1 VTVKTLRAFFINL
14 VLAASLWAQT
24 PAQSPEPQA
33 APPPVT
39 QPPISQPG
47 AEPSGQSPQPT
58 QPAAQEPEHHISQ
71 AEADELF
78 KAVDEILKF
87 DSQATGLPI
96 KHPVKRKLTSRKEVE
111 KYFLDSFKDDES
123 AKHLTQAE
131 VVLKKFGL
139 IPRDSSLE
147 GTLLALYT
155 EAVAG
160 YYDPKTKTVYLL
172 DWLDPDAQKPVLA
185 HELTHALQDQNFD
198 LTKFMK
204 HGQQKK
210 TGKYD
215 VETSEAESARV
226 ALMEGQAAAV
236 MIDYLLAPQGRTVEG
251 SPDVARAIQAGIL
264 SDEGA
269 PIMHKAPLYLKEDLK
284 FPYTYGLNFVLD
296 LLKIS
301 KQEAFAEAFQNP
313 PADTRQIMQPQTY
326 LDHQVVQPLPMPDFD
341 RLLGHDWQRFD
352 VDSVGEFDIAVLA
365 REYGAPVG
373 DAMKMSNDWRHQYY
387 FAAAKKGVKPQKPGD
402 VSLIYVSRWSTPDAA
417 EKFAKLDGESLQ
429 KRYQQAEPVA
439 NESGHWTTE
448 EGDVFIQQQG
458 DLVLVTE
465 GFDAATSKKLRE
477 AAKAAIGNSTTH

>member
-1 VTVKTLRAFFINL
+1 MLDVTVKTLRALLVCL
-14 VLAASLWAQT
+14 VLAASLAAQT
-24 PAQSPEPQA
+24 PSQQVPPPQA
-33 APPPVT
+33 PPA
-39 QPPISQPG
+39 G
-47 AEPSGQSPQPT
+47 AQPT
-58 QPAAQEPEHHISQ
+58 GQQPSPPAAEEPEHHISQ
-71 AEADELF
+71 AEAAELF

-87 DSQATGLPI
+87 DSEATGLPI

-111 KYFLDSFKDDES
+111 KYFLDGFKDDES

-185 HELTHALQDQNFD
+185 HELTHALQDQNFN

-210 TGKYD
+210 VGKYD
-215 VETSEAESARV
+215 VETSEADSARV

-236 MIDYLLAPQGRTVEG
+236 MVDYLLAPQGQSVQ
-251 SPDVARAIQAGIL
+251 SNPDLARAVQAGML

-269 PIMHKAPLYLKEDLK
+269 PIMRKAPLYLKEDLK
-284 FPYTYGLNFVLD
+284 FPYTYGLSFVLD

-301 KQEAFAEAFQNP
+301 KQKAFAEAFQNP
-313 PADTRQIMQPQTY
+313 PADTRQIMEPKTY

-341 RLLGHDWQRFD
+341 RLLGKDWQRFD
-352 VDSVGEFDIAVLA
+352 VDSVGEFDVSVLA
-365 REYGAPVG
+365 REYGATAIV
-373 DAMKMSNDWRHQYY
+373 AQKMATDWRFQYY

-402 VSLIYVSRWSTPDAA
+402 VALIYVSRWSSPEAA
-417 EKFAKLDGESLQ
+417 EAFAKLDAESLK
-429 KRYQQAEPVA
+429 KRYQKAELV
-439 NESGHWTTE
+439 EGETGHWTTE

-458 DLVLVTE
+458 ELVLVTE
-465 GFDAATSKKLRE
+465 GFEGGISNQLRSAACS
-477 AAKAAIGNSTTH
+477 AIAEKSTH

>member
-1 VTVKTLRAFFINL
+1 MLEVTVKTLRALLVCL
-14 VLAASLWAQT
+14 VLAAFSLAQT
-24 PAQSPEPQA
+24 PSQQQ
-33 APPPVT
+33 PPPPPPGE
-39 QPPISQPG
+39 QPQ
-47 AEPSGQSPQPT
+47 SGQQQQQS
-58 QPAAQEPEHHISQ
+58 AQEPEHHISQ
-71 AEADELF
+71 AEAEELF

-87 DSQATGLPI
+87 DSEATGLPI

-123 AKHLTQAE
+123 AKRLTQAE

-172 DWLDPDAQKPVLA
+172 DWLDPEGQKPVLA
-185 HELTHALQDQNFD
+185 HELTHALQDQNFN

-210 TGKYD
+210 VGKYD

-236 MIDYLLAPQGRTVEG
+236 MVDYLLAPQGQSVETN
-251 SPDVARAIQAGIL
+251 PDLARALQAGML

-269 PIMHKAPLYLKEDLK
+269 PIMRKAPLYLKEDLK

-301 KQEAFAEAFQNP
+301 KQQAFAEAFQNP
-313 PADTRQIMQPQTY
+313 PADTRQIMEPQTY
-326 LDHQVVQPLPMPDFD
+326 LKKEVVPPLPMPDFD
-341 RLLGHDWQRFD
+341 RLLGHDWERFD

-373 DAMKMSNDWRHQYY
+373 DALKMSTDWRFQYY
-387 FAAAKKGVKPQKPGD
+387 FAAAKKGTKPQKPGD
-402 VSLIYVSRWSTPDAA
+402 VSLIYVSRWSSPEAA
-417 EKFAKLDGESLQ
+417 EKFAKLDASSLQ
-429 KRYQQAEPVA
+429 KRYKQAQAVA
-439 NESGHWTTE
+439 GETGHWTTE

-465 GFDAATSKKLRE
+465 GFDAATSTKLRD
-477 AAKAAIGNSTTH
+477 AAQGAIAEKRSH

>member
-1 VTVKTLRAFFINL
+1 MLSVIVKTLRSLFAFFL
-14 VLAASLWAQT
+14 FLGMAAGQT
-24 PAQSPEPQA
+24 TSQQQSTPTPPPPASQPQAGQQPAQ
-33 APPPVT
+33 PV
-39 QPPISQPG
+39 
-47 AEPSGQSPQPT
+47 
-58 QPAAQEPEHHISQ
+58 AQEPEHHISQ
-71 AEADELF
+71 AEADALF
-78 KAVDEILKF
+78 KAVDDIMKF

-139 IPRDSSLE
+139 IPRDASLE

-172 DWLDPDAQKPVLA
+172 DWLDPEAQKPVLA
-185 HELTHALQDQNFD
+185 HELTHALQDQNFN

-210 TGKYD
+210 VGKYD
-215 VETSEAESARV
+215 VETSEALSARG

-236 MIDYLLAPQGRTVEG
+236 MIDYLLAPQGQTVENN
-251 SPDVARAIQAGIL
+251 PDLARAVQAGML
-264 SDEGA
+264 NDEGA
-269 PIMHKAPLYLKEDLK
+269 PVMHKAPLYLKEDLK

-296 LLKIS
+296 LLKVS
-301 KQEAFAEAFQNP
+301 KQEAFAEAFLNP
-313 PADTRQIMQPQTY
+313 PADTRQIMQPKTY

-341 RLLGHDWQRFD
+341 HLLGHDWQRFD
-352 VDSVGEFDIAVLA
+352 VDSVGEFDIGVLA
-365 REYGAPVG
+365 REYGASVP
-373 DAMKMSNDWRHQYY
+373 DASRMARDWRYQYY
-387 FAAAKKGVKPQKPGD
+387 YAAAKKGVKPQKPGD
-402 VSLIYVSRWSTPDAA
+402 VSLVYVSRWSSPEAA
-417 EKFAKLDGESLQ
+417 EAFAKLDASSLQ
-429 KRYQQAEPVA
+429 KRYSKAQAVA
-439 NESGHWTTE
+439 GESGHWTTE

-465 GFDAATSKKLRE
+465 GFDPATSAKLRS
-477 AAKAAIGNSTTH
+477 AASSAIGQ

>member
-1 VTVKTLRAFFINL
+1 MLDVTVKTLRALL
-14 VLAASLWAQT
+14 VCLALSATLFAQT
-24 PAQSPEPQA
+24 DTQQP
-33 APPPVT
+33 APPP
-39 QPPISQPG
+39 PPPSGSQPG
-47 AEPSGQSPQPT
+47 QQPS

-87 DSQATGLPI
+87 DSEATGLPI

-111 KYFLDSFKDDES
+111 KYFLDSFKDDQS

-185 HELTHALQDQNFD
+185 HELTHALQDQNFN
-198 LTKFMK
+198 LIKFMK
-204 HGQQKK
+204 HGHQKK
-210 TGKYD
+210 VGKYD
-215 VETSEAESARV
+215 VETSESDSARV

-236 MIDYLLAPQGRTVEG
+236 MVDYLLAPQGQSVQ
-251 SPDVARAIQAGIL
+251 SNPDLARAVQAGML

-296 LLKIS
+296 LLKVS

-313 PADTRQIMQPQTY
+313 PADTRQIM
-326 LDHQVVQPLPMPDFD
+326 
-341 RLLGHDWQRFD
+341 
-352 VDSVGEFDIAVLA
+352 
-365 REYGAPVG
+365 
-373 DAMKMSNDWRHQYY
+373 
-387 FAAAKKGVKPQKPGD
+387 
-402 VSLIYVSRWSTPDAA
+402 
-417 EKFAKLDGESLQ
+417 
-429 KRYQQAEPVA
+429 EP
-439 NESGHWTTE
+439 
-448 EGDVFIQQQG
+448 
-458 DLVLVTE
+458 
-465 GFDAATSKKLRE
+465 
-477 AAKAAIGNSTTH
+477 